1 MNRYRIFRYID
12 TLIYILIMLLFHP
25 LFFVNMYFNISQE
38 KWLFFM
44 VASLIYVCSIAISL
58 VIDDSFES
66 ELKSFFRHF
75 TITEFAL
82 IGFVIT
88 NLISTFLSDYPSA
101 CISGGVNGR
110 YNGLV
115 CMFFYLLVYFIIR
128 NCYTGGE
135 IIACIFCISSALVS
149 LTAVCQYLGFD
160 PIGMYD
166 GVTAASVARM
176 ISTIGNRNIYASWL
190 CLCVPAILYCFINA
204 SKKWIRILSGISL
217 MICFAG
223 GTAGNS
229 DSFYLGIFFSILV
242 LIFTGNLHKKNISRL
257 LTALSLG
264 LASDF
269 LLLKSAALRN
279 SHGIKIRESEGF
291 TLFFES
297 HTSYLAYAA
306 LAFLTAAIICFLL
319 LKKSN
324 SDNSLPVIETNEPNV
339 TTKEKKTFI
348 SFVNRH
354 DIQALFDAPKE
365 DSATRRRSRKI
376 SSCILLAAI
385 FLTFCILILNF
396 PFEDSFGSYRGFI
409 WNLSVNDFRQM
420 NFMNKLFGYGPE
432 TIYIIFSE
440 KYYDILVETTGV
452 LYDNVHSEPLQ
463 YLMTSGILGVGF
475 YLTFIIS
482 LIIRAVKFSFTD
494 GRICIFLLPVCGYFA
509 QSFVNIAQS
518 ATTPVFFI
526 FTALTAGYMFQN
538 VKD

>member
-1 MNRYRIFRYID
+1 
-12 TLIYILIMLLFHP
+12 MLLFHP

-44 VASLIYVCSIAISL
+44 VVSLIYVCSVAISL

-66 ELKSFFRHF
+66 ELKSFFKNF

-82 IGFVIT
+82 IGFVII
-88 NLISTFLSDYPSA
+88 NLVSTFLSDYPSA
-101 CISGGVNGR
+101 CISGGINGR

-128 NCYTGGE
+128 NCYFGGG
-135 IIACIFCISSALVS
+135 IIICIFCISSALVS
-149 LTAVCQYLGFD
+149 LTAVVQYLGFD

-190 CLCVPAILYCFINA
+190 CLCVPAVLCCFIKA
-204 SKKWIRILSGISL
+204 SGKWLRILSGISL

-229 DSFYLGIFFSILV
+229 DSFYLGIFFAVLV
-242 LIFTGNLHKKNISRL
+242 LIFTGNLYGKDISRL
-257 LTALSLG
+257 LAALSLG
-264 LASDF
+264 LISDF
-269 LLLKSAALRN
+269 LLLQGAAIRRER
-279 SHGIKIRESEGF
+279 GVEIREGEGF

-297 HTSYLAYAA
+297 HASYLAYAA
-306 LAFLTAAIICFLL
+306 PAFMAAAVILFLL
-319 LKKSN
+319 MKKSDAGSSPAVGRN
-324 SDNSLPVIETNEPNV
+324 EETDAA
-339 TTKEKKTFI
+339 TLEKKTVFSFI
-348 SFVNRH
+348 NRH
-354 DIQALFDAPKE
+354 DIQTLLNDPVE
-365 DSATRRRSRKI
+365 DSVTRRKNRKI

-385 FLTFCILILNF
+385 CLTFCILILKF

-409 WNLSVNDFRQM
+409 WNLSVEDFKQM
-420 NFMNKLFGYGPE
+420 NLINKLFGYGPE

-440 KYYDILVETTGV
+440 KYYDILVGTTGV

-475 YLTFIIS
+475 YLIFTVS

-494 GRICIFLLPVCGYFA
+494 SRICIFLLPVCGYFV

-526 FTALTAGYMFQN
+526 FTALTAGYMYRYDKSRD
-538 VKD
+538 VTKRTEK